1 MKGEF
6 MCDFKTGQ
14 KVITPSGRWAT
25 VKRILSG
32 CSKKDGFERVIC
44 QYEGMKNGNENLV
57 TLQPHLLKK
66 VCDHQ
71 MKLLEIVRHDKSL
84 TVEKLAE
91 QMNMDVESTILLVK
105 EMRNDGHE
113 IRLWTAEI

>member
-14 KVITPSGRWAT
+14 KVITPSGRLAT

-44 QYEGMKNGNENLV
+44 QYDGVENDQENLV

-66 VCDHQ
+66 V
-71 MKLLEIVRHDKSL
+71 S
-84 TVEKLAE
+84 
-91 QMNMDVESTILLVK
+91 
-105 EMRNDGHE
+105 
-113 IRLWTAEI
+113 